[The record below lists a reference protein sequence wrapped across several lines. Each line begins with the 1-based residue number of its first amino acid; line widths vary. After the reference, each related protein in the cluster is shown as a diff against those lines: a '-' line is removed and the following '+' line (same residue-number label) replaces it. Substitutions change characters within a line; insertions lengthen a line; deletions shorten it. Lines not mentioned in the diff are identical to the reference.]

1 MVLNRVLAL
10 AVYPI
15 AIANCAEKKLEEFDI
30 TPTGLNPIFKFV
42 LKSRKAKYVTMLL
55 NTHSTASLTLLHP

>member
-15 AIANCAEKKLEEFDI
+15 AIANCAEKKLVEFDFTI
-30 TPTGLNPIFKFV
+30 LWI
-42 LKSRKAKYVTMLL
+42 
-55 NTHSTASLTLLHP
+55 

>member
-15 AIANCAEKKLEEFDI
+15 AITNSAEKKLAEFDFTI
-30 TPTGLNPIFKFV
+30 LWI
-42 LKSRKAKYVTMLL
+42 
-55 NTHSTASLTLLHP
+55 